1 MPKFKLEPLL
11 QHRKHIEDIFQR
23 ELAETV
29 QALAAEESA
38 LYLLLADRDRIQNDL
53 KEKLNGKIDAAEML
67 HFHKYLD
74 ALALEINGQKSK
86 VAEAEQKLELK
97 RMELTEAMK
106 NRKILDK
113 LKDKQIAAEVD
124 RLEKHEQ
131 NFMNE
136 IAISRHLRS
145 R

>member
-29 QALAAEESA
+29 QALTAEESA
-38 LYLLLADRDRIQNDL
+38 LDQLLADHDRIQNDL
-53 KEKLNGKIDAAEML
+53 KEKLNDKIDAAEML

-74 ALALEINGQKSK
+74 ELALEINGQKTK

-106 NRKILDK
+106 DRKIMDK